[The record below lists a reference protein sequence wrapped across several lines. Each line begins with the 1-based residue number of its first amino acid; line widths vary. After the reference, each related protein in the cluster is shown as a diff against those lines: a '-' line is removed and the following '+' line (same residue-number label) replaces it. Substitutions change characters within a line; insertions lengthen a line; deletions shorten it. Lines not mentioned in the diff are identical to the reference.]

1 MLQHVLSEPWRLV
14 YADAGSGK
22 TSPFCL
28 ARLQQ
33 PAACPVLQSESRG
46 QAAAKAAAKAAATPL
61 GSALLLLLLLLLPP
75 PDRANSN

>member
-33 PAACPVLQSESRG
+33 PAAWPVLQSESRG
-46 QAAAKAAAKAAATPL
+46 QAAAKAAATPL

>member
-33 PAACPVLQSESRG
+33 PAAWPVLQSESRG
-46 QAAAKAAAKAAATPL
+46 QAAAKAAATPL
-61 GSALLLLLLLLLPP
+61 GSALLLLLLLLLLPP